1 MSRKSKAKK
10 ETNQSPQAKTAAVD
24 PSDQPSLFWFAFV
37 SPVTATMGLTML
49 LAMDYTSSIIWSVIG
64 ILSGIVGLIFCSK
77 AGKSIAWPIGAAI
90 IGIAL
95 ASYTAVNVYPKVGT
109 VPTANPN
116 ALQPD

>member
-10 ETNQSPQAKTAAVD
+10 ETKAAPAAKAAAD

-64 ILSGIVGLIFCSK
+64 ILSGIVGLIFSSK

-95 ASYTAVNVYPKVGT
+95 ASYTAINVYPLVGK

>member
-1 MSRKSKAKK
+1 MARRSKAKK
-10 ETNQSPQAKTAAVD
+10 ETKQAPAAKAAVD

-49 LAMDYTSSIIWSVIG
+49 LAMDYTSSIIWSIIG
-64 ILSGIVGLIFCSK
+64 ILSGIVGLIFSYK
-77 AGKSIAWPIGAAI
+77 AGKSIAWPIGSAI

-109 VPTANPN
+109 VPTANPA
-116 ALQPD
+116 ALNPD